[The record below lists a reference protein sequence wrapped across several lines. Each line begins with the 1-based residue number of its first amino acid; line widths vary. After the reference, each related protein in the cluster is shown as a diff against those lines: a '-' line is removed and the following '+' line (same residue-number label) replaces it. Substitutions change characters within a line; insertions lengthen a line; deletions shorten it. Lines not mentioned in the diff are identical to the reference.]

1 MDIFVSREDFENKYI
16 SRAAYDAL
24 AAEVAATKE
33 ALGFAQKYWM
43 DALAERD
50 ALTAEVAALRDRV
63 AELEDEA
70 RWVSVEEG
78 LPEHANKKC
87 EVRCKHKRSNKAF
100 VTVAVYV
107 APRSIR
113 ADDFIDPDY
122 SDSDWEDYEE
132 ETDTYWTPTGW
143 YEATIAEASDVNWFL
158 SDDYEITHWRYIT
171 PPEAE

>member
-24 AAEVAATKE
+24 
-33 ALGFAQKYWM
+33 
-43 DALAERD
+43 
-50 ALTAEVAALRDRV
+50 TAEVTALRDRV